1 MWTCR
6 LVGLGNVCKVEGGG
20 EGWKG
25 QWSNRV
31 ACRERPSSPVAL
43 ARARLRV
50 PRLVVLARRRAKPS
64 GRRHPERVSR
74 SHRSL
79 GRQRTAL
86 ASARRGHDRL
96 SPPEM
101 VPMATLMSRCLLDH
115 LEGHQRLDPLAR
127 PQRWRRRGSGEHVCA
142 LGGRRLDSERR
153 WGRLR
158 RAAAAQGRGAVDS
171 CRGVAL
177 SLARCSGSIG
187 YGGADVDA
195 NGSKELKK
203 YLGSVNGQLST
214 RRQAELSGRVK
225 RGEGL
230 EFPWLLRL

>member
-1 MWTCR
+1 
-6 LVGLGNVCKVEGGG
+6 VGLGNVCKVEGGG

-25 QWSNRV
+25 QWSNRA

-79 GRQRTAL
+79 ERQRTAL

-96 SPPEM
+96 APPEM
-101 VPMATLMSRCLLDH
+101 VPMATLMSRRLLDH

-142 LGGRRLDSERR
+142 LGGEDLIPSGDEAGSVDWRRRR
-153 WGRLR
+153 DDEQWI
-158 RAAAAQGRGAVDS
+158 RAGELPYRSRGAVDRS
-171 CRGVAL
+171 
-177 SLARCSGSIG
+177 
-187 YGGADVDA
+187 DM
-195 NGSKELKK
+195 
-203 YLGSVNGQLST
+203 
-214 RRQAELSGRVK
+214 
-225 RGEGL
+225 GE
-230 EFPWLLRL
+230 RT